1 MLASGPQRR
10 KKIHIFII
18 QSLIRA
24 TIKNLV
30 HTNTL
35 LTWRVGHGHQ
45 EVVAGGGGA
54 QPGGGAGPR
63 GGSVEGRGAGGG
75 AVEGGAGRGDAV
87 TEAAQAGAQTQ
98 HQAGRAASLKHRGSV
113 KC

>member
-10 KKIHIFII
+10 RKIY
-18 QSLIRA
+18 SKYNLSSIRA
-24 TIKNLV
+24 SIKNLL

-75 AVEGGAGRGDAV
+75 AVEGGAGRGDAI
-87 TEAAQAGAQTQ
+87 TETAQAGAQTQ
-98 HQAGRAASLKHRGSV
+98 HQAGRAASLKYRGSV
-113 KC
+113 K